1 MTDDRD
7 AMTIDPLGLRDDD
20 DADDDA
26 FEDVPD
32 HERRPDRDLGAGLTS
47 SGATAEDRGTDGM
60 PAADFDRRTM
70 EAEGGESEADDDLQT
85 DDGAA
90 FQIRTG

>member
-1 MTDDRD
+1 
-7 AMTIDPLGLRDDD
+7 
-20 DADDDA
+20 
-26 FEDVPD
+26 
-32 HERRPDRDLGAGLTS
+32 
-47 SGATAEDRGTDGM
+47 M